1 MTDDATAEATEQ
13 EEQFSCL
20 GPDCG
25 LGIVL
30 MEGRKDGRKEGRK
43 KEAGEHG
50 TEEESFHTPC
60 LLPSCSWRIFPWRER
75 RRGGQAP

>member
-30 MEGRKDGRKEGRK
+30 MEGRKDGRKEG
-43 KEAGEHG
+43 
-50 TEEESFHTPC
+50 
-60 LLPSCSWRIFPWRER
+60 
-75 RRGGQAP
+75 GGR